1 VRTVALAPLAVSL
14 AVSFVTPP
22 PAAADESLVLRFAVV
37 VGTRAGAV
45 RDFAQVLDYAQMS
58 DYLSSWDPNA
68 DNPEIRELFA
78 LKGLSEVTRQVAIVP
93 ASGGTVAGGA
103 KVGAHTWKV
112 ELDVRPIAK
121 ESTVDLR
128 IFRDGVLHSAPSVR
142 DEYGGRAIVSV
153 TGDAGEQHFFVVQ
166 VDRRGTAGQAAASDA
181 HPKLLHRVNPEYP
194 ASEKASR
201 VEGLVVALLRVEID
215 GRVGDARIERGLGA
229 AFDTA
234 ALEAVRQ
241 WRFEPARRDGNAVTA
256 DYRVT
261 IRFVPGPAA
270 DS

>member
-1 VRTVALAPLAVSL
+1 VRTIALAPLAVSL
-14 AVSFVTPP
+14 AVSMITPL
-22 PAAADESLVLRFAVV
+22 PAAAEESLVLRFAVV
-37 VGTRAGAV
+37 VGTRAGEV
-45 RDFAQVLDYAQMS
+45 RDFAKVLDYEQMS

-93 ASGGTVAGGA
+93 ATGGTVAGGA
-103 KVGAHTWKV
+103 KVGSHAWKV
-112 ELDVRPIAK
+112 ELDVRPIAEK
-121 ESTVDLR
+121 SIVDLR

-153 TGDAGEQHFFVVQ
+153 SGDAGEQHFFVVQ
-166 VDRRGTAGQAAASDA
+166 VDRRGTAGQESATDS

-215 GRVGDARIERGLGA
+215 GHVSDARIERGLGR
-229 AFDTA
+229 AFDDA
-234 ALEAVRQ
+234 ALAAVRQ
-241 WRFEPARRDGNAVTA
+241 WRFEPARRAGRAVVG

-261 IRFVPGPAA
+261 IRFVPGPAE
-270 DS
+270 S